1 MGCNIMND
9 LKYLVGRLDGLSI
22 ENLGFR
28 VLEASNDKCLWHL
41 KVQGYYKKLD
51 DHTSEDTVSTLS
63 LVEKIED
70 RYGSNRLK
78 WKVLKVE
85 VMEDNMYNLTVIKCW
100 EDNKNEENHNSEGKQ
115 VEAEK

>member
-1 MGCNIMND
+1 MND
-9 LKYLVGRLDGLSI
+9 LRILVCRLDGLSI

-28 VLEASNDKCLWHL
+28 VLEASNDKCLWYL

-51 DHTSEDTVSTLS
+51 DHTSEDTISTLS

-70 RYGSNRLK
+70 RYGSNGLK

-85 VMEDNMYNLTVIKCW
+85 ELEDNMYNLTVKKYR
-100 EDNKNEENHNSEGKQ
+100 EDNKNEENHNSEGEQ
-115 VEAEK
+115 VEVEK